1 MKKILSILLAA
12 MMLSVSLTACG
23 SGEAETV
30 AETDPVAVETEAET
44 EAETEPETEKET
56 EPPKPKMV
64 EVFTPVYTD
73 NFDDSAATK
82 WKSNVQLSDFKVE
95 NGYLTATS
103 TGGDPSIAANGF
115 ELPCAD
121 IQAIRIRFINNTVNS
136 NFQIFFT
143 TDTTTAYCEEASFKD
158 TAWYYESGVD
168 AANAAD
174 SDEWNELVIYT
185 DMCYLWEGTLK
196 NMRID
201 LSNGEGSYIVDSIDF
216 CTVTMVEE
224 EPAA

>member
-12 MMLSVSLTACG
+12 LMLSMSLTACG
-23 SGEAETV
+23 GEAETTP
-30 AETDPVAVETEAET
+30 ETEAAPVETEAET

-56 EPPKPKMV
+56 KPPKPKMV
-64 EVFTPVYTD
+64 EVFTPVYSD
-73 NFDDSAATK
+73 NFDDAAATK
-82 WKSNVQLSDFKVE
+82 WKSNNQLQDFKVE

-115 ELPCAD
+115 ELNCAD
-121 IQAIRIRFINNTVNS
+121 IQAIRIRFINNTPDS

-143 TDTTTAYCEEASFKD
+143 TDTTTGYCEEASIRD
-158 TAWYYESGVD
+158 SAWYADSGVEV
-168 AANAAD
+168 ANAAD
-174 SDEWNELVIYT
+174 SDEWNEMVIYT
-185 DMCYLWEGTLK
+185 DTCFLWEGTLK

-201 LSNGEGSYIVDSIDF
+201 LSNGEGGYIVDSIDF

>member
-30 AETDPVAVETEAET
+30 AETDPVAVET

-103 TGGDPSIAANGF
+103 TGGGPSIAANGF

>member
-1 MKKILSILLAA
+1 MKKILALLLAS
-12 MMLSVSLTACG
+12 MMLVMTACG
-23 SGEAETV
+23 GEKASETTAET
-30 AETDPVAVETEAET
+30 APVETEAET

-56 EPPKPKMV
+56 QPPKPKMI
-64 EVFTPVYTD
+64 EVFTPVYTET
-73 NFDDSAATK
+73 FDDAAATK
-82 WKSNVQLSDFKVE
+82 WKSNAQLKDFKVE

-121 IQAIRIRFINNTVNS
+121 IQAIRVKFINNTPDS

-143 TDTTTAYCEEASFKD
+143 TDTTASYCEEASFKD
-158 TAWYYESGVD
+158 MSWNTESGVD
-168 AANAAD
+168 VAGAAD
-174 SDEWNELVIYT
+174 SDAWNEMVIYT
-185 DMCYLWEGTLK
+185 DMCMLWEGTLK

-201 LSNGEGSYIVDSIDF
+201 LSNGEGGFIVDSIDF

-224 EPAA
+224 PAE

>member
-12 MMLSVSLTACG
+12 VMLSASLTACG
-23 SGEAETV
+23 GSE
-30 AETDPVAVETEAET
+30 PETEADTTPVETVPET

-64 EVFTPVYTD
+64 EVFTPVYQD

-82 WKSNVQLSDFKVE
+82 WKSNNQLKDFKVE

-115 ELPCAD
+115 ELNCAD
-121 IQAIRIRFINNTVNS
+121 IQAIRIRFINNTPDS

-143 TDTTTAYCEEASFKD
+143 TDTTTGYCEEASIRD
-158 TAWYYESGVD
+158 SAWYADSGVEV
-168 AANAAD
+168 ANAAD
-174 SDEWNELVIYT
+174 SEEWNEMVIYT
-185 DMCYLWEGTLK
+185 DMCMLWEGTLK

-201 LSNGEGSYIVDSIDF
+201 LSNGEGGYIVDSIDF